1 MGHIIQTMGT
11 VASLEMPNEWA
22 DEVATIERIFDAI
35 DRRFSLYRSDSELSM
50 IADGRLSLSAASE
63 VLLASYSRALDW
75 RNATGGLF
83 SPHRPDGV
91 IDLNGIVK
99 AEAIEQAGA
108 QLTAAGCP
116 VWSINVGGDILVS
129 PTGGAPGV
137 TAATTAA
144 TPAATPAASSAVPGA
159 AATAT
164 SAVLRAGIADPHK
177 PTELLCSLELR
188 HPRRAIATS
197 GSAQRG
203 DHIWREGSTEP
214 TQFVQASVVA
224 NDIVTADVLA
234 TAIVAGGQEALDDVA
249 DRWDVDVIAVDRT
262 GALRATP
269 GLLRSLAES
278 RTD

>member
-1 MGHIIQTMGT
+1 MRHIIQTMGT
-11 VASLEMPNEWA
+11 VASLEVPSEWA
-22 DEVATIERIFDAI
+22 DAVATIDRIFDATN
-35 DRRFSLYRSDSELSM
+35 RRFSLYRSDSELSM

-75 RNATGGLF
+75 RNATGDLF

-108 QLTAAGCP
+108 QLMAAGCP

-129 PTGGAPGV
+129 PTGGASGV
-137 TAATTAA
+137 TTATTAA
-144 TPAATPAASSAVPGA
+144 TT
-159 AATAT
+159 T
-164 SAVLRAGIADPHK
+164 SAVLHAGIADPHK

-203 DHIWREGSTEP
+203 DHIWRGGSTES
-214 TQFVQASVVA
+214 TQFVQVSVVT

-234 TAIVAGGQEALDDVA
+234 TAIVAGGQDALDDVA

-262 GALRATP
+262 GALKATP
-269 GLLRSLAES
+269 GLLRSLAANGL
-278 RTD
+278 TD

>member
-1 MGHIIQTMGT
+1 MRHIIHTMGT
-11 VASLEMPNEWA
+11 VASLEVPSEWA

-75 RNATGGLF
+75 RNTTGDLF

-129 PTGGAPGV
+129 PTGGAADV
-137 TAATTAA
+137 TAA
-144 TPAATPAASSAVPGA
+144 TPAASAAVLGA
-159 AATAT
+159 AATTT

-188 HPRRAIATS
+188 HPRRAVATS

-203 DHIWREGSTEP
+203 DHIWRGGNTEP
-214 TQFVQASVVA
+214 TQFVQVSVVA

-234 TAIVAGGQEALDDVA
+234 TAIVAGGQDALDDVS
-249 DRWDVDVIAVDRT
+249 DRWDVDVIVVDRT

-269 GLLRSLAES
+269 GLLRSLAAS